1 MTQDI
6 LELAD
11 EYAHCYA
18 FVGDETMSIK
28 RKQLHDAIATIQAQ
42 ESEKWQARVAD
53 LEGALID
60 ISKLDY
66 TRAAVNHC
74 AYEAHRIASQV
85 LANKSDKHTLYTN
98 ADKDRP
104 DSICD
109 RNGDVVLGLCK
120 KVALESLSITQP
132 ELTELR
138 GVVANA
144 TEYQEKLLEELID
157 LREVVRKAA
166 EQKPIAIINKGA
178 ASELWLPQGMKIYAA
193 PQMQKEG
200 YDLFPVEPSDKMKDA
215 GYAQSNDESKVMCG
229 LIYKAMIA
237 ASKEEKR

>member
-18 FVGDETMSIK
+18 FVGDETMPIK
-28 RKQLHDAIATIQAQ
+28 RKQLHDAIAAIQAQ
-42 ESEKWQARVAD
+42 ESEKWQARVAE
-53 LEGALID
+53 LEEVLTYLIHASLTD
-60 ISKLDY
+60 DRREYKLM
-66 TRAAVNHC
+66 
-74 AYEAHRIASQV
+74 S
-85 LANKSDKHTLYTN
+85 
-98 ADKDRP
+98 
-104 DSICD
+104 
-109 RNGDVVLGLCK
+109 
-120 KVALESLSITQP
+120 

-138 GVVANA
+138 
-144 TEYQEKLLEELID
+144 TEHADLIKMRSALLDLYDKQEDELTE
-157 LREVVRKAA
+157 LREVVRKVA
-166 EQKPIAIINKGA
+166 EQKPIAIINRGA
-178 ASELWLPQGMKIYAA
+178 ASELGLPQGMKIYAA